1 MSTIYGYGV
10 IDLAP
15 LFEVS
20 PVNNFLLQ
28 AINIFD
34 YDTSDTPKVEL
45 DRILTDNATL
55 MNDNV
60 KRYGSEHNTTQ
71 LDKATGYLVEI
82 PHFARIDQI
91 SAQDFQGR
99 KATRENRE
107 ATLMDISEEYVRK
120 HKLAHSRTTEAYL
133 ANCLFNARVNSPK
146 TDDQIID
153 YSTQFGTAQKVESLA
168 LSDASLDVMKAF
180 DGFVNTIAAESES
193 LVSSVRRYVLF
204 AGASMFS
211 KIRFHASM
219 KSAFQYVSPL
229 DAGNVVFN
237 VREVLPNVQSFT
249 IPGTNIDV
257 VKVADPILS
266 AYIGVDEGI
275 LLPIFVEGTNAY
287 QRIAGPASRDMDLAL
302 GDTSEYYMTMHKDAK
317 WNDISIRFEAGL
329 LPVTHAFNLSM
340 KITAE

>member
-1 MSTIYGYGV
+1 MANYGYEIV
-10 IDLAP
+10 DLAP

-28 AINIFD
+28 ALNIFD
-34 YDTSDTPKVEL
+34 FDTSDTPKIEI
-45 DRILTDNATL
+45 DRIMNDNATL

-71 LDKATGYLVEI
+71 LPTATGYLVEI

-91 SAQDFQGR
+91 SSQDFQGR
-99 KATRENRE
+99 KALRADREE
-107 ATLMDISEEYVRK
+107 TLLDISTEYVAR
-120 HKLAHSRTTEAYL
+120 HKLAHSRTVEAYL
-133 ANCLFNARVNSPK
+133 ANCLFNAKVNTPK
-146 TDDQIID
+146 TDDQLID
-153 YSTQFGTAQKVESLA
+153 YSTQFGTDQKVETLA
-168 LSDASLDVMKAF
+168 LSDASLDVMQAF
-180 DGFVNTIAAESES
+180 DGFVNELATDGQS

-266 AYIGVDEGI
+266 AYIGADEGI
-275 LLPIFVEGTNAY
+275 LLPIFVDGTGAY
-287 QRIAGPASRDMDLAL
+287 QRIAGPASRDLDLAL
-302 GDTSEYYMTMHKDAK
+302 GETAEYYMTMRKSND
-317 WNDISIRFEAGL
+317 WNDLSIRFEAGL
-329 LPVTHAFNLSM
+329 LPVNHAFNLSM
-340 KITAE
+340 KITAA